1 MSEEILFH
9 YTSEVGL
16 QGILQNKCLW
26 ATDVFISNDHSEI
39 ILGERL
45 FKRDLQEWANL
56 NKRNEDDLKFLV
68 NGPSEMSKGVFFACF
83 STVRNYNE
91 NDREFILDHGLLSQW
106 RGYGSYAIKFK
117 KDALLKTLKEWK
129 QKDGDPLLI
138 ANLDEEVK
146 YLSESKADYRKFKE
160 DDLLKQKIDE
170 FKESVSTNEWAA
182 IEKKMQE
189 KRDLSEGGCEK
200 IGERMKLSLIPR
212 FFVKHRGFYE
222 EREVRV
228 VVVVPKDCVTK
239 KIHFHAPNKSHIK
252 LFEEDQAI
260 IENAIEEIIIGPVS
274 DQKAAKYWVD
284 SMLRE
289 FGYKNVKVKCSEIP
303 FRKS

>member
-1 MSEEILFH
+1 M
-9 YTSEVGL
+9 
-16 QGILQNKCLW
+16 
-26 ATDVFISNDHSEI
+26 
-39 ILGERL
+39 
-45 FKRDLQEWANL
+45 
-56 NKRNEDDLKFLV
+56 
-68 NGPSEMSKGVFFACF
+68 
-83 STVRNYNE
+83 
-91 NDREFILDHGLLSQW
+91 
-106 RGYGSYAIKFK
+106 
-117 KDALLKTLKEWK
+117 
-129 QKDGDPLLI
+129 I

-146 YLSESKADYRKFKE
+146 YLSESEADYLKFKE

-189 KRDLSEGGCEK
+189 KRDLSEEERKK

-228 VVVVPKDCVTK
+228 VVIVPKDCVTK
-239 KIHFHAPNKSHIK
+239 KIHFDAPYKSHIK
-252 LFEEDQAI
+252 LFEEDQSI

-274 DQKAAKYWVD
+274 DQKAAKHWVD